1 MWFYSLIAYCD
12 RYSLSGILSELKIV
26 FDIGNTGVAVLQT
39 VFVISYMIF
48 APIVGY
54 YGDRYERKYMLLGA
68 LLLELL
74 SNLAGSFVRDQF
86 WVLLATRYVLH

>member
-1 MWFYSLIAYCD
+1 M
-12 RYSLSGILSELKIV
+12 